1 MLEFLFIPIPLF
13 KELFI
18 DSTGDVVI
26 ASNDIE
32 IFERTLK
39 C

>member
-1 MLEFLFIPIPLF
+1 MEFILIPFPLS
-13 KELFI
+13 KELFM

-32 IFERTLK
+32 TFEWT
-39 C
+39 